1 MRYSLIINGYEFGG
15 YIPEDGIK
23 VSKTPRNEKTV
34 ITLDGVKHTKSR
46 EKTQL
51 SVELLDMPDSTFTF
65 LKTYLSKNPADVS
78 LTDFYEGQII
88 TSQFY
93 VSNVTYGVKKAY
105 GTISRLS
112 SPSFD
117 LEER

>member
-23 VSKTPRNEKTV
+23 VSKTLRNEKTV
-34 ITLDGVKHTKSR
+34 ITLDGV
-46 EKTQL
+46 
-51 SVELLDMPDSTFTF
+51 
-65 LKTYLSKNPADVS
+65 KTYLSKNPADVS
-78 LTDFYEGQII
+78 LTDFYEGQTV

-93 VSNVTYGVKKAY
+93 VSNITYGVKKAY